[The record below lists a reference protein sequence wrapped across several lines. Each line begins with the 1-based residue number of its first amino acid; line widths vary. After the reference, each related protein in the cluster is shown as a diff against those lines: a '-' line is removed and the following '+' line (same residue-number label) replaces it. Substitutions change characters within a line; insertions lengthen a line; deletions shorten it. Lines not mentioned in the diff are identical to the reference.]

1 MGTVQSSL
9 QSPEP
14 YIGTEPSVLEIFS
27 LSVHSPSV
35 PVHID
40 MRIKLTIGVFFANFC
55 PNTKHEL
62 SGTPAHVGLL
72 DI

>member
-1 MGTVQSSL
+1 MKINFISQSKGIYSYSRGLIIRVGTVQSSP

-40 MRIKLTIGVFFANFC
+40 MQIKLTI
-55 PNTKHEL
+55 
-62 SGTPAHVGLL
+62 
-72 DI
+72 